1 MQWWND
7 LVDWIASDDGWRIL
21 SGAVIPF
28 VAIVL
33 AGIIGAAIGRA
44 GVKRLVE
51 QRDRETRVAAVA
63 ALVTAGQNAARWHSQ
78 GADAREHAQQIAAE
92 ADIAVRLL
100 PVTGADVA
108 ADWAKHQLEAM
119 RVNSVN
125 FSIPMEETLAEYQN
139 RLVAWLRR
147 PRRAG
152 KLFATD
158 LDRWDYE
165 VLPTERPA
173 ASPPSS
179 APATPPAPDRGASAE
194 RTEVLP
200 DATR

>member
-7 LVDWIASDDGWRIL
+7 LLDWVASDDGWRII

-28 VAIVL
+28 VAIVV
-33 AGIIGAAIGRA
+33 AGILAALIGRS
-44 GVKRLVE
+44 GMKRLVA

-78 GADAREHAQQIAAE
+78 GAEAREHAQRIAAE

-100 PVTGADVA
+100 PVTGADIA

-139 RLVAWLRR
+139 RLVAWLRK
-147 PRRAG
+147 PRRAA

-158 LDRWDYE
+158 LDRWDSQI
-165 VLPTERPA
+165 LPTDPPA
-173 ASPPSS
+173 S
-179 APATPPAPDRGASAE
+179 ATPATPEQPE
-194 RTEVLP
+194 RTEVIP
-200 DATR
+200 NASR